1 MSERRDELTTDDLAG
16 RMPAES
22 ASEEQQ
28 RESTAQE
35 PEERTDVATA
45 MREQTRDENG
55 SDADRASSMPLFPAE
70 EGEQFR
76 GRWSEIQAGFVDDP
90 REMVERADHLVAD
103 LMQRLAAQ
111 FSEERGR
118 LESQWDSDDDV
129 STEDLR
135 VTLTRYRSFF
145 ERLLEA

>member
-1 MSERRDELTTDDLAG
+1 MSERGDELTTEDLAG
-16 RMPAES
+16 RAP
-22 ASEEQQ
+22 
-28 RESTAQE
+28 ESTPVEQDE
-35 PEERTDVATA
+35 PRAEALED
-45 MREQTRDENG
+45 DNG
-55 SDADRASSMPLFPAE
+55 SDVDDASSMPLFPAE
-70 EGEQFR
+70 EGEQLR

-90 REMVERADHLVAD
+90 RQMVERADHLVAD

-118 LESQWDSDDDV
+118 LESQWDSDDEV
-129 STEDLR
+129 STEELR